1 MAVVKR
7 HRRRDLV
14 LHRLY
19 LESFPFATRRWYT
32 VMLVAKLIV
41 QEG

>member
-7 HRRRDLV
+7 HRRDLV

-19 LESFPFATRRWYT
+19 LESFPFATRRRWYT
-32 VMLVAKLIV
+32 GMLVAKFIV